1 MATDIPSDAPF
12 ELPAEHMYALGNLE
26 REMHQMMSSNQ
37 RYFNINWI
45 NLNELDNE
53 LLNDLKA
60 LLNTLYDYITG
71 NDNQTHRACSFAL
84 SSPYFTSKFSALM
97 FYTRVEDVVSNLSKQ
112 ALRTINHF
120 IDNNHPIP
128 SDYLEYELL
137 RICKIYDMKQAEK
150 VEEIISKCKVAEY
163 KPVSHGIKYF
173 DCETEELVCI
183 YDGNKRIKF
192 TPAVMIRALLENNPL
207 INN

>member
-1 MATDIPSDAPF
+1 MATDIPSNAPI
-12 ELPAEHMYALGNLE
+12 ELSSDQHYALSRLE
-26 REMHQMMSSNQ
+26 HEMHQMMSSNQ

-45 NLNELDNE
+45 NLNELDTE
-53 LLNDLKA
+53 LLDDLKT

-71 NDNQTHRACSFAL
+71 NENQTHRACSFAL
-84 SSPYFTSKFSALM
+84 SNPYFTSKFSALM

-137 RICKIYDMKQAEK
+137 RICKIYDMKLAEK

-173 DCETEELVCI
+173 DCETEELVCV

-192 TPAVMIRALLENNPL
+192 TPAVMIRLLLENNPL